1 MDLMLVDMDM
11 GWNELSNSSPQ
22 IPRLVSRGWITCYAL
37 KTCVCV
43 CVCVWREGRFDE
55 GDQLHYTIYIGKQ
68 TATLMQIPFCTPFV
82 PMTLHPPA
90 PRQERAKKDLYRF

>member
-43 CVCVWREGRFDE
+43 CVEGRS
-55 GDQLHYTIYIGKQ
+55 I
-68 TATLMQIPFCTPFV
+68 
-82 PMTLHPPA
+82 
-90 PRQERAKKDLYRF
+90 R